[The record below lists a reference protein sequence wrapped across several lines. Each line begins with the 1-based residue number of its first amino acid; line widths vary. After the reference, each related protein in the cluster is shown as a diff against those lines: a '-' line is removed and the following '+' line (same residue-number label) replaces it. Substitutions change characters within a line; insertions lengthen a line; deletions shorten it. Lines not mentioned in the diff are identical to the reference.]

1 MIEVYVF
8 EDKDGNPDGYSTQNA
23 REAKEYAE
31 KWELLWCVNK
41 YVLSDSEVVQ
51 DFTPEDEGEYG
62 NDTEN

>member
-31 KWELLWCVNK
+31 KWGLLWCVNK
-41 YVLSDSEVVQ
+41 YVFSDSEVVE
-51 DFTPEDEGEYG
+51 DFTVKDTDDE
-62 NDTEN
+62 